1 MPEESGKTVIKR
13 ISKGG
18 LPALGDWLNLLK
30 NLLTILDSVGIKTLP
45 SMPIK
50 ADTHSITIMR
60 RKATAALATH

>member
-1 MPEESGKTVIKR
+1 M
-13 ISKGG
+13 
-18 LPALGDWLNLLK
+18 GDWLNLLK